1 MQRNY
6 QRVAQ
11 LLNIKEFDYTGSVKF
26 RQLMEHKERNRELNI
41 IYFERKNKLEQLAAR
56 LTKCND
62 ALELCYE
69 EETTADVYPE
79 IEETDNPDR
88 TIELNR
94 QLKNIKE
101 ASLKLKICFE
111 NLAMQLKLKDT
122 SKKEPTLL
130 EVNNRLQRLREQ
142 SQELYQHFVDN
153 RLPDSAKN
161 VA

>member
-62 ALELCYE
+62 ALELCY
-69 EETTADVYPE
+69 
-79 IEETDNPDR
+79 
-88 TIELNR
+88 
-94 QLKNIKE
+94 
-101 ASLKLKICFE
+101 
-111 NLAMQLKLKDT
+111 
-122 SKKEPTLL
+122 
-130 EVNNRLQRLREQ
+130 
-142 SQELYQHFVDN
+142 
-153 RLPDSAKN
+153 
-161 VA
+161 